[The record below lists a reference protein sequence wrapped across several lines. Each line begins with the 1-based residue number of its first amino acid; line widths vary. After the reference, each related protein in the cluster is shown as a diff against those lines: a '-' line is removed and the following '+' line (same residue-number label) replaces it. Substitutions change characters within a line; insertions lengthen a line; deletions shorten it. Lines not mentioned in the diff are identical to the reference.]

1 MSEPLWSLE
10 VEQTVPGTYLADEK
24 LLAATLQGGLSPV
37 TVREVIAQSLGSAPL
52 TLELIRP
59 DGKSLYETAIP
70 VGDILL
76 FNWMPVFS
84 ESAYDLLLSQGCSDA
99 EFLDCRFRVLG
110 SRSFK
115 AHIPLLNYDVIDFPC
130 SIAMHSIP
138 LEPPIPFH
146 FVSVKLKPTSTKL
159 PPCFRVPAP
168 GHPQVLGELFAL
180 ESFRAA
186 WQSSGLQG
194 ARFRPLAH
202 GAP

>member
-10 VEQTVPGTYLADEK
+10 VAETTPGTYLADEK
-24 LLAATLQGGLSPV
+24 LLAATLQGGLSSA
-37 TVREVIAQSLGSAPL
+37 TVRTAIAQSLGSAPL
-52 TLELIRP
+52 TLELIRT
-59 DGKSLYETAIP
+59 DGKGLHDKAVA

-84 ESAYDLLLSQGCSDA
+84 ESAYELLLSEGCSEA

-138 LEPPIPFH
+138 LKPPIPFR
-146 FVSVKLKPTSTKL
+146 FVSVKLKPTPMKL
-159 PPCFRVPAP
+159 PPCFRVQAP
-168 GHPQVLGELFAL
+168 GHLQVLSELFAL

-186 WQSSGLQG
+186 WLSAGLQG
-194 ARFRPLAH
+194 AHFRRLAH